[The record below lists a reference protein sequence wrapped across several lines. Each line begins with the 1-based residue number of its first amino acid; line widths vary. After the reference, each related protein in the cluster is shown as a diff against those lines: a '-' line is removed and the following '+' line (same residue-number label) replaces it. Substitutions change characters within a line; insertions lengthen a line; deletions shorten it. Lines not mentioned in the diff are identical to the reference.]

1 MGTRFRILSSPGPV
15 KGVLTSTTTDSVFGT
30 PIGKPKRT
38 EADNVAP
45 FKLMAGSQ
53 VTESEG
59 HPGWK
64 SRSRVAFDGDNGGPF
79 YSVKRYVEGVNPG
92 QHVLTGEQINPQLFQ
107 RTAVQYIGP
116 LLPLS
121 PSEMS
126 FPNPA
131 TLSDEALISLGSVA
145 IARCSP
151 SNATA
156 DTSVFLKETLSE
168 GIPHAFIGT
177 LKSLAGMGNSS
188 RRKALGDAYL
198 NLEFGWK
205 PFVNDLNKSVEAI
218 AHAEDIMSQYER
230 DSGRMVR
237 RSYYFPEFKEESEV
251 YLRGNTSPWY
261 NPSSTVLDSSYLNR
275 GAIIRTELTTREVW
289 FKGAFTYYVPPV
301 ADPLTRE
308 GVAYAIIQARK
319 VHGLSLTPDAV
330 WNMTPWSWMV
340 DWFSNTSEV
349 LSNLS
354 DWIIDNQVLRYGYI
368 MEHSLRKWTYTF
380 VGSSDLGASHPP
392 PVTYVTETKRR
403 MRATPYGF
411 GLSFDSFTNRQA
423 AIVAA
428 LGLSRGK

>member
-1 MGTRFRILSSPGPV
+1 MGTKFRILPYPNPIRGDM
-15 KGVLTSTTTDSVFGT
+15 GQATYDTFFGT
-30 PIGKPKRT
+30 LIGKPKKFT
-38 EADNVAP
+38 ADNVAI
-45 FKLMAGSQ
+45 FKTLAGTQ
-53 VTESEG
+53 LTESEG
-59 HPGWK
+59 HPGW
-64 SRSRVAFDGDNGGPF
+64 RSHTRVATAGDNGGPF
-79 YSVKRYVEGVNPG
+79 STTKRYVKDISSSA
-92 QHVLTGEQINPQLFQ
+92 QTLTGQTINPQLFQ
-107 RTAVQYIGP
+107 RTEVGYVGP
-116 LLPLS
+116 VLPLS
-121 PSEMS
+121 PSEMA
-126 FPNPA
+126 FPNSA
-131 TLSDEALISLGSVA
+131 ALSESALMQLGSVA

-151 SNATA
+151 SNPTA
-156 DTSVFLKETLSE
+156 DTSVFLKETLTE

-205 PFVNDLNKSVEAI
+205 PFISDLEKSVEAI

-230 DSGRMVR
+230 DSGRVVR
-237 RSYYFPEFKEESEV
+237 RGYYFPEFKEESES
-251 YLRGNTSPWY
+251 YIRGNTTPWY
-261 NPSSTVLDSSYLNR
+261 NPSSSVIDSSYLNR
-275 GAIIRTELTTREVW
+275 GSVTRTERTFRKIW

-319 VHGLSLTPDAV
+319 VHGLSLTPDAI

-368 MEHSLRKWTYTF
+368 MEHSLREWTYSF
-380 VGSSDLGASHPP
+380 IGASAPGAAIVP
-392 PVTYVTETKRR
+392 PVTLVTETKRR
-403 MRATPYGF
+403 VRATPYGF
-411 GLSFDSFTNRQA
+411 GLSFDSFSNRQK